1 MPHFINFKQK
11 SLLYHLLAHDI
22 MSAEEKKEVSKVK
35 IGDQKIDFKDELLR
49 HQIRVLLGLEQ
60 LTSDEDVHEIE
71 QN

>member
-1 MPHFINFKQK
+1 
-11 SLLYHLLAHDI
+11 
-22 MSAEEKKEVSKVK
+22 MSAEVKKEVSNVK
-35 IGDQKIDFKDELLR
+35 IGDQKIDFKDKLLR

>member
-1 MPHFINFKQK
+1 MEGAKLPPFAKMECI
-11 SLLYHLLAHDI
+11 I
-22 MSAEEKKEVSKVK
+22 MSIEEKKEVSKVK
-35 IGDQKIDFKDELLR
+35 IGDQKINLKDELLR

>member
-1 MPHFINFKQK
+1 
-11 SLLYHLLAHDI
+11 

-60 LTSDEDVHEIE
+60 LASDEDVHEIE